1 MVRVLI
7 IDDHELIVAGV
18 LAALTKHHPDWQV
31 DTAATVEQAQTA
43 LSKLLPDVAI
53 VDLSLPVS
61 SGTIAHIDH
70 GLGLI
75 ETIMQQFPQLNL
87 VLQTSHVKSLMRIK
101 SSFDK
106 HLGGLTVVDK
116 SNPTQELLT
125 KIAWSLD
132 GVVTTPTELRNGL
145 EVSPDLLKL
154 LNLAFKEGLQDK
166 AIAQRM
172 NIVESTVRKYWN
184 RVQDKLNVYPED
196 GKNIRIQTEIA
207 ARAAGL
213 LD

>member
-1 MVRVLI
+1 VI
-7 IDDHELIVAGV
+7 
-18 LAALTKHHPDWQV
+18 
-31 DTAATVEQAQTA
+31 
-43 LSKLLPDVAI
+43 
-53 VDLSLPVS
+53 
-61 SGTIAHIDH
+61 
-70 GLGLI
+70 
-75 ETIMQQFPQLNL
+75 
-87 VLQTSHVKSLMRIK
+87 
-101 SSFDK
+101 
-106 HLGGLTVVDK
+106 
-116 SNPTQELLT
+116 
-125 KIAWSLD
+125 
-132 GVVTTPTELRNGL
+132 TTPPELRNGL
-145 EVSPDLLKL
+145 EVSPDLLNL